1 MKQTK
6 KIIVLFVLFACA
18 PSEHGPFSFFR
29 KHLWGNNFI
38 RNRFLKPALFL
49 GITATITASTWLFLK
64 WFFSDPMNLK
74 LIHMQASIYKLGKK
88 LPHEAKSKLLALIRE
103 IQMSRNPFEFAELEN
118 YVRSV
123 LRFPWGSIITPQKNL
138 SIVKKALDANVFGM
152 SEPKECVLDAL
163 FSYHQGFLASLPP
176 ICLVG
181 PPGVGKTAFATALAN
196 ALGLP
201 QRIISV
207 AGMDDP
213 DSYFRGFSRTY
224 KGALPGFFV
233 TMFSACQCINP
244 IVVIDE
250 VDKEA
255 KGNSKGTVQNILL
268 QILDPMQNQV
278 FRDRYL
284 DLPLDVSQAFYILTA
299 NKLENIIEPLQDRLL
314 IIHIPNYSK
323 EEIEAMAYGIIW
335 HSIAGTKQIP
345 LTVKEQMIQTSF
357 TNLSKAPS
365 IRSIKKTLSCSVIRW
380 LRLNHKKS
388 SMTW

>member
-6 KIIVLFVLFACA
+6 KIVLLFVLFGCT
-18 PSEHGPFSFFR
+18 PSEPGPFSFFKR
-29 KHLWGNNFI
+29 RLWGNDFI
-38 RNRFLKPALFL
+38 RNKFLKPALFL
-49 GITATITASTWLFLK
+49 GIAATITATSWIFLK

-74 LIHMQASIYKLGKK
+74 LLHMQASIYKLGKK
-88 LPHEAKSKLLALIRE
+88 LPPEANSKLLAQIRE
-103 IQMSRNPFEFAELEN
+103 VQMSRNPFEFAELEN
-118 YVRSV
+118 YVRST

-163 FSYHQGFLASLPP
+163 FSYHQGFLSNLPP

-233 TMFSACQCINP
+233 SMFTSCQCINP
-244 IVVIDE
+244 VVVIDE

-314 IIHIPNYSK
+314 IMHIPNYSK
-323 EEIEAMAYGIIW
+323 EEIEIMAHGIIW
-335 HSIAGTKQIP
+335 NSISGTKQIP
-345 LTVKEQMIQTSF
+345 ITVKEQMIQGTF
-357 TNLSKAPS
+357 TNLSKEPS
-365 IRSIKKTLSCSVIRW
+365 IRSIKKTLSCNVIRW

-388 SMTW
+388 SMIW